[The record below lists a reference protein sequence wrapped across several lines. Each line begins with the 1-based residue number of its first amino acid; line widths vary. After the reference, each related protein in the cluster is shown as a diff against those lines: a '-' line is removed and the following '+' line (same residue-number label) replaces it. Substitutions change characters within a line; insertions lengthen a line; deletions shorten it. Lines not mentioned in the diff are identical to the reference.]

1 MKQYLHL
8 PTLLTGTCLIILG
21 TLAAW
26 FLLERYE
33 KLQKQ
38 NAQNLDYQGV
48 TIPANYHIAL
58 PDSFSFCGEE
68 VPLENP
74 EVAESFEKELYINV
88 FRHSST
94 NLVLK
99 RAQRFFPLIE
109 KILREEGL
117 PEDLKYIAVIES
129 DLENVRSPAGAE
141 GYWQFMPATAKE
153 FSLEISKE
161 VDERFHLEKAT
172 RAAAQYFKRAHKR
185 FGNWTNAAASYNNGM
200 GGMRFSL
207 RKQALFSYYDVHLN
221 QETARYIY
229 RALAMKEIME
239 NPDKY
244 GFQVEKN
251 SKHYLPVA
259 YQVVKI
265 DSTIQDLVTF
275 ARYFNM
281 SYKTLKYHNPWLIS
295 SKLTNKDNKVYEIK
309 IPTNPPALHSDKI
322 LSKLRQQNGNHFQFD
337 TLQDSLK
344 SEQEEVFF
352 EKE

>member
-8 PTLLTGTCLIILG
+8 PTLLTGTLLIALA

-26 FLLERYE
+26 FLLERYHT
-33 KLQKQ
+33 LQQ
-38 NAQNLDYQGV
+38 THIQESDYQSV
-48 TIPANYHIAL
+48 TIPANYHITL

-68 VPLENP
+68 VPLTNP

-99 RAQRFFPLIE
+99 RAQRFFPIIE
-109 KILREEGL
+109 KIFREEGV

-153 FSLEISKE
+153 FNLEISKE
-161 VDERFHLEKAT
+161 VDERLHLEKAT
-172 RAAAQYFKRAHKR
+172 RAAAQYFKRAYKR

-207 RKQALFSYYDVHLN
+207 RKQALFSYYDAHLN

-239 NPDKY
+239 NPKKY
-244 GFQVEKN
+244 GFHVEKS
-251 SKHYLPVA
+251 SKHYLPTN
-259 YQVVKI
+259 YQIIEI

-275 ARYFNM
+275 ARHFNM

-295 SKLTNKDNKVYEIK
+295 SKLTNKDNKIYEIK

-322 LSKLRQQNGNHFQFD
+322 LAKLRQQNGTYFQLD

-344 SEQEEVFF
+344 GEEEKVFF
-352 EKE
+352 EK